1 MTILSELSADVL
13 GEIIDS
19 SKSFYI
25 FLRLWLCGS
34 KTLNSKLAQGVTR
47 IRLVGKFPTPC
58 FVLSKFPRSVLSLHN
73 LRRLTVKS
81 YYSLVESSLVWSD
94 IIKSLPPTLERL
106 HLSFPGS
113 RLALLDYNVSY
124 TSGAPSN
131 SSITSSTLIDLHTLF
146 PNLHTMHVVNDGK
159 GMQIPPALRLYGQPD
174 IPSELL
180 SSLPP
185 TLTRLGLGWYQKY
198 ERPLLSILPRN
209 ITRLDSRFELD
220 NIDSSHLQQD
230 WSLAPPNLQHV
241 TRITIRAV
249 DVQWLPRTLTKCQ
262 LIEAGSSVGQEP
274 TLDFVRGLPSKLTTL
289 RLWFHHSPV
298 EGLLESLPSSL
309 LELVAVVDSTYTPWR
324 GISVQQLRILPATL
338 RSLEIIIDDSLA
350 DIESDEDIWPPN
362 LQTLHL
368 TLLNPDTSSKVF
380 ARLPHKTINELT
392 LNFDGEGW
400 HGPQG
405 IVLEAPLLPQ
415 GLTSLTL
422 KGYGISSIKSPLP
435 PLLHTLDT
443 TSLTGLTAPIES
455 YPVYLKHLKLK
466 TEDSKGLLSLT
477 VIPVLPSGLITLQLT
492 MWRYEWLPFVPK
504 TLTSLEI
511 ERLYDQTK
519 QSKNLWADLPV
530 GLKTL
535 SVGETI
541 KASSIDAFDFSS
553 LVNLETLKLYGHYTG
568 KAAVNAS
575 KVFPTLPRGLIVLAL
590 GCTFSAQDAI
600 HLPRLLRL
608 CECMH
613 WTDDLSLIAP
623 NFPLFALKFSN
634 GVVDE
639 AMLRARYQSFL

>member
-19 SKSFYI
+19 SKSFYM

-34 KTLNSKLAQGVTR
+34 KTLNSKIAQGVTR
-47 IRLVGKFPTPC
+47 IRLEGNFPN

-73 LRRLTVKS
+73 LRRLTIKS
-81 YYSLVESSLVWSD
+81 DHSLAEDRFSLRD

-113 RLALLDYNVSY
+113 KHALLDY
-124 TSGAPSN
+124 TFTPGASPM
-131 SSITSSTLIDLHTLF
+131 TSSLASTALIDLHTLF
-146 PNLHTMHVVNDGK
+146 PNLHTLHVAKSPNGPK
-159 GMQIPPALRLYGQPD
+159 ECEIPN
-174 IPSELL
+174 ELL

-185 TLTRLGLGWYQKY
+185 TLTRLGLGHYY
-198 ERPLLSILPRN
+198 GHSDTTPLISILPRN
-209 ITRLDSRFELD
+209 ITRLDSHFNLTEA
-220 NIDSSHLQQD
+220 NSSHLQQD

-241 TRITIRAV
+241 EWIRTAV
-249 DVQWLPRTLTKCQ
+249 DVQWLPRTLTKCR
-262 LIEAGSSVGQEP
+262 LIEAGAASSKEP
-274 TLDFVRGLPSKLTTL
+274 TLDFVRGLPSKLTTM
-289 RLWFHHSPV
+289 RLNFHHPPV

-309 LELVAVVDSTYTPWR
+309 LKLELNTSISYWR
-324 GISVQQLRILPATL
+324 GMSVQQLRILPATL
-338 RSLEIIIDDSLA
+338 RSLDITIDDSLA
-350 DIESDEDIWPPN
+350 DIESDEYIWPPN

-392 LNFDGEGW
+392 LNFEGKRW
-400 HGPQG
+400 YNHPEG
-405 IVLEAPLLPQ
+405 IILEAPLLPQ

-422 KGYGISSIKSPLP
+422 KGHGISSIQSPLP
-435 PLLHTLDT
+435 PLLQTLDT
-443 TSLTGLTAPIES
+443 NLLRPLAVPIDFYS
-455 YPVYLKHLKLK
+455 ASMKHLKLT
-466 TEDSKGLLSLT
+466 TESWPSENLSLT
-477 VIPVLPSGLITLQLT
+477 VIHILPSGLITLQLT
-492 MWRYEWLPFVPK
+492 MWRYEWLHLIPK
-504 TLTSLEI
+504 TVTSLEI
-511 ERLYDQTK
+511 ESLQCHTK
-519 QSKNLWADLPV
+519 ESKNLWADLPV

-535 SVGETI
+535 HVRELPQWPQE
-541 KASSIDAFDFSS
+541 AVDAFDFSS
-553 LVNLETLKLYGHYTG
+553 LVKLETLKIFTHYTD
-568 KAAVNAS
+568 KAVVNAS
-575 KVFPTLPRGLIVLAL
+575 KVFPTLPRGLLVLAL